1 LPNFNPANA
10 YLDRVFY
17 HQNQRPDQTLG
28 QGSYKGLFDRVSG
41 HLSAQTADQQFEFDT
56 AMWYG
61 AIAQPGSAWKG
72 DMLKN
77 LFKVLHG
84 GGLMVN
90 RDPWVSWASLGQPIC
105 GSISHGARVLI
116 SLPEGDDVG
125 AFWTWLWA
133 GHAPETRGAATHGI
147 KPADNVVDISNG
159 DEVMKGVVE
168 TKGDDNVAHFG
179 INIALG
185 GNANMNPISGKMI
198 SENGKHGHLYIA
210 YYTQIKHTFKRNE
223 NVARRAI
230 LVNCEQSA
238 PFDRQVAVTGSAGTA
253 KTFFTRG
260 INVPDQYG
268 GGHGLGGHSRF
279 AATGGDDFSYV
290 SGKGSKARLAPTN
303 LGAFGPARGHYY
315 DGMYID
321 LSARRFEAVQTTLW
335 RDAIIGEAGL
345 APVAPPR
352 ITRRN
357 AINLGRRGV

>member
-1 LPNFNPANA
+1 MPNFNPANA
-10 YLDRVFY
+10 YQDRVLT
-17 HQNQRPDQTLG
+17 HQNTRPEDTLG
-28 QGSYKGLFDRVSG
+28 RGEYKGLFDRVSQ
-41 HLSAQTADQQFEFDT
+41 HLSAQTADQQFEMDT

-61 AIAQPGSAWKG
+61 AITQPGTPWKA
-72 DMLKN
+72 DVLKR
-77 LFKVLHG
+77 LFLVLHQ

-116 SLPEGDDVG
+116 CLPENDNLGI
-125 AFWTWLWA
+125 FWTWLWA
-133 GHAPETRGAATHGI
+133 GHEPEPRGAATHGV
-147 KPADNVVDISNG
+147 KPADAVVDI
-159 DEVMKGVVE
+159 DPPHQVMKGIVE
-168 TKGDDNVAHFG
+168 TKGNENVEHYG

-185 GNANMNPISGKMI
+185 GNNRMNPISGKSI

-210 YYTQIKHTFKRNE
+210 YYRQIKYTFKKNV

-238 PFDRQVAVTGSAGTA
+238 PIDRQVAVKGTFG
-253 KTFFTRG
+253 KVKSIFRG

-279 AATGGDDFSYV
+279 AATGGDDFSYGTV
-290 SGKGSKARLAPTN
+290 PTN

-321 LSARRFEAVQTTLW
+321 LSQDRFDDVRLTVW
-335 RDAIIGEAGL
+335 RDAMIGEAGE
-345 APVAPPR
+345 APQ
-352 ITRRN
+352 
-357 AINLGRRGV
+357 